1 MKQLCKLVIFVSL
14 GLSGAALESAAPGVF
29 LPLIAIGSDHTPT
42 SVTVDSLVIT
52 DQKMRVTGAT
62 LIRGADL
69 PLELGIMID
78 ASSSQRDAHLD
89 DYLKAARQ
97 FMDDTIRGAADRV
110 FFIQFEGTQHATR
123 WLKKE
128 ELQGTSFRIEIGG
141 GTALY
146 DALGMA
152 CKQRMGPRDWRKPTR
167 RVLVLISDGEDNLSH
182 ITRED
187 AASEVLRAGAV
198 IFTINPT
205 DLRNSFMGEKI
216 LVKLANLTGG
226 LSFNQIGRKAIPDV
240 FARIHEIIDGMYY
253 LSYMPPDASKSAVH
267 QVEVK
272 PRAPQEKVEL
282 SYAKKYFWN
291 R

>member
-14 GLSGAALESAAPGVF
+14 GLSGATQESAAPAVF

-52 DQKMRVTGAT
+52 DQKMPVTGAT
-62 LIRGADL
+62 LMRGADL

-97 FMDDTIRGAADRV
+97 FMDDTIRGAADRA
-110 FFIQFEGTQHATR
+110 FFLQFEGTQHATR

-128 ELQGTSFRIEIGG
+128 ELQDTPFKVELGG

-152 CKQRMGPRDWRKPTR
+152 CKQRMGPRDWRRPTR
-167 RVLVLISDGEDNLSH
+167 RVLVLISDGDDNLSH

-187 AASEVLRAGAV
+187 AAAEALRSGAV
-198 IFTINPT
+198 IFTINPK
-205 DLRNSFMGEKI
+205 DSRISPGGEKVM
-216 LVKLANLTGG
+216 VKLANLTGG
-226 LSFNQIGRKAIPDV
+226 LSFNQIDRKAIPDV
-240 FARIHEIIDGMYY
+240 FATIHAMIDGMYY
-253 LSYMPPDASKSAVH
+253 LSYLPPDTSKRAVH
-267 QVEVK
+267 EVEVK
-272 PRAPQEKVEL
+272 PRAPHEKLEL
-282 SYAKKYFWN
+282 SYARKYFWSQ
-291 R
+291 